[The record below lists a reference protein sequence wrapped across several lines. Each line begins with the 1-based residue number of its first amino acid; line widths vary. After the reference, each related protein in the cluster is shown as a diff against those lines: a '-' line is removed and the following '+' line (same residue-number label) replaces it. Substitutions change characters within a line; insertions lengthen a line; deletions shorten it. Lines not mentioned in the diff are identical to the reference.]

1 MKPLFSLKF
10 TVFLVLVLFVPFVLR
25 TLAKQLEPYPA
36 IILPSGASKIDLKEG
51 VIGVNSLSIY
61 GYDTQGKL
69 EKIDVK
75 QFIAPIP
82 SHYFP
87 VIAKN
92 EFGLSTKTTDEI
104 WLRGLNKKIDI
115 KRKSVSLANQ
125 ELAKIWLSNR
135 LKKLGLSTSLILIRY
150 EFKELSIN
158 DGKELSREI
167 TNEKNISLH

>member
-1 MKPLFSLKF
+1 MKPLFSPKF
-10 TVFLVLVLFVPFVLR
+10 TILLIIALFVPFAIK
-25 TLAKQLEPYPA
+25 TANSKLEPYPA
-36 IILPSGASKIDLKEG
+36 IILPSGASKLDLKKG
-51 VIGVNSLSIY
+51 AIGVDSLSIY

-82 SHYFP
+82 SHYFQ
-87 VIAKN
+87 VIANN

-115 KRKSVSLANQ
+115 KRKSISLENQ
-125 ELAKIWLSNR
+125 ELAKIWLTNR
-135 LKKLGLSTSLILIRY
+135 LKKLDLSSSSILIRH
-150 EFKELSIN
+150 ESKELSIN

-167 TNEKNISLH
+167 INEKNISLH

>member
-10 TVFLVLVLFVPFVLR
+10 TVFLILVLLVPFVLKTVSR
-25 TLAKQLEPYPA
+25 KLEPYPA
-36 IILPSGASKIDLKEG
+36 IILPSGASKLDLKEG
-51 VIGVNSLSIY
+51 KIGVDGISIY
-61 GYDTQGKL
+61 GYDTQGNL

-82 SHYFP
+82 SHYFH
-87 VIAKN
+87 VLANN

-115 KRKSVSLANQ
+115 KRKSTSSEHQ
-125 ELAKIWLSNR
+125 ELAKIWLANR
-135 LKKLGLSTSLILIRY
+135 LKKLGLSTSSILIRY

-158 DGKELSREI
+158 DGKELSRKI